1 MFIAKLYSPHRV
13 YSMLSI
19 GKFVLCD
26 MPSTVKMSLMTT
38 EMYIE
43 STASPLAIVYFDGGC
58 PICSREISFYQ
69 RQSGADQIAWV
80 DLTTCPDSALP
91 NGVSRQAA
99 MARFTFRRQQVLPTA
114 RQVFSRYG
122 GHCPGSVGLA
132 VYSPSHRYRGSWSAA
147 TAFSCASDQPANLP
161 IVMSALS
168 ETLISRK
175 HHEQ

>member
-99 MARFTFRRQQVLPTA
+99 MARFHVQTAAGLAHGAAGFHFLA
-114 RQVFSRYG
+114 RQTNPQTCR
-122 GHCPGSVGLA
+122 L
-132 VYSPSHRYRGSWSAA
+132 
-147 TAFSCASDQPANLP
+147 
-161 IVMSALS
+161 
-168 ETLISRK
+168 
-175 HHEQ
+175 